1 MNGRGEKAQP
11 CVGHNQAAEAGKGF
25 FERIVVLLFDRECV
39 PGISDSD

>member
-11 CVGHNQAAEAGKGF
+11 SMRYHQAAKAGKGVF
-25 FERIVVLLFDRECV
+25 KRIVVLLFDRECV